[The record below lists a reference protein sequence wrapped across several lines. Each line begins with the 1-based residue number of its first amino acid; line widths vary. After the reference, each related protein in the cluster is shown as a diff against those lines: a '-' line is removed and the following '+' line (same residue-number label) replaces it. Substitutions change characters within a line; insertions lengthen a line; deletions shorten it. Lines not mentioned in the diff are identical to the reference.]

1 MGAETRP
8 PSSEARGLHAA
19 AVPTVVIAAAAAAI
33 GYAAH
38 HAPALSP
45 HTATTLLAVLAAAA
59 ALGLAAIGFEAGRR
73 HPPLPAV
80 VFAAP
85 GTTSLRA
92 ARGDDQWFCAALH
105 AETLAHGFFVAL
117 GPRFLRAY
125 YATFVDAPH
134 AVFLVAVAGEHPLG
148 FVVGETAP
156 RAHARWTLR
165 KHGARLAV
173 AGVAALAT
181 RPLIGLRFA
190 RTRFTRYMDA
200 WQRHRRQTQPTSTRP
215 PTGTAAV
222 LSHVAVAP
230 GAQGAGVGT
239 QLVRAFTE
247 SARAAGAD
255 RVVLLTLE
263 GERGAGSFY
272 EALGWERGPSRATPD
287 GDSMRE
293 WVFPLRGR
301 AS

>member
-1 MGAETRP
+1 MFAVRGSR
-8 PSSEARGLHAA
+8 ARAA
-19 AVPTVVIAAAAAAI
+19 RSAVLPAALLAAAAAAV
-33 GYAAH
+33 GYGAH
-38 HAPALSP
+38 HASP
-45 HTATTLLAVLAAAA
+45 LAPHGAGTVLAIAALAA
-59 ALGLAAIGFEAGRR
+59 ALGLIPASIVAGRR
-73 HPPLPAV
+73 HARLPAV
-80 VFAAP
+80 VVVAP
-85 GTTSLRA
+85 SSTALRP
-92 ARGDDQWFCAALH
+92 ARSSDVEFCAALH

-134 AVFLVAVAGEHPLG
+134 AVFLVAVAGDHPVG
-148 FVVGETAP
+148 FVVGETAS

-165 KHGARLAV
+165 KHGLRLAI
-173 AGVAALAT
+173 AGAAALAT

-200 WQRHRRQTQPTSTRP
+200 WRRHRRQTQPTSTHS

-230 GAQGAGVGT
+230 GAQGAGVGA

-247 SARAAGAD
+247 SARAAGAEC
-255 RVVLLTLE
+255 VVLLTLE
-263 GERGAGSFY
+263 GEGGAGSFY
-272 EALGWERGPSRATPD
+272 EARGWEKGPSRTTPD
-287 GDSMRE
+287 GGSMRE
-293 WVFPLRGR
+293 WIFPLRER